1 MHDKTTTF
9 DFEEI
14 SDELKRSKV
23 RMHDSRHDS
32 PREIRASINDWKAIR
47 HRDLQPTREIAD
59 LIDFAVSIDV
69 ADRWAKAKKGFP
81 RSIVVRLPV
90 RTNGVLH
97 SSDIPEI
104 ANQMLYWF
112 TGDKW
117 KFQFVPHTGV
127 GRRSE
132 RQPIMRM
139 NANSK
144 SPKAEVALWS
154 GGLDA
159 LAGLCNRA
167 DQGIAERFVLVGTG
181 AKPAVWGLQDR
192 VCSRLRERVEFL
204 MDPVRLQIA
213 LRGDE
218 HSESRNR
225 NLNRARGAVFLLLG
239 SAYALLEQ
247 QNALAVYE
255 NGPGALNLPF
265 RDSEVGL
272 DHSRGVHPLSLAWM
286 SQLVSTI
293 SGTDFKVHN
302 PFIGWTKAQ
311 MCRVFNKMNLSAV
324 AGITQSCDR
333 SPRSKIKQC
342 GTCSSCILR
351 RQAFLASGI
360 PDTSKYLVHRGTDQ
374 QRKKYLAESHL
385 PYMMY
390 QARNLRQV
398 FESEDAWDVLR
409 HKHPTLLG
417 DISMRLPASTGHLGA
432 DLALKLAEVL
442 RRYGHEWSLTKVRK
456 GFASEYVDIVN

>member
-1 MHDKTTTF
+1 MHDKTITF

-23 RMHDSRHDS
+23 GVRDSRHDS

-47 HRDLQPTREIAD
+47 HRGLQPTRAISD
-59 LIDFAVSIDV
+59 LIDLAVSIYV
-69 ADRWAKAKKGFP
+69 ADRWAKATKGYP
-81 RSIVVRLPV
+81 RAIVVRLPV
-90 RTNGVLH
+90 RTDEVLD
-97 SSDIPEI
+97 SQDIPQI
-104 ANQMLYWF
+104 LHQMLHWF

-117 KFQFVPHTGV
+117 SFEFVRHTGA

-132 RQPIMRM
+132 RQSTMRLK
-139 NANSK
+139 ANSK

-181 AKPAVWGLQDR
+181 AKAAVWGLQNR
-192 VCSRLRERVEFL
+192 VHADLKQRVDFVTDL
-204 MDPVRLQIA
+204 VRLQIRLSGTRHSR
-213 LRGDE
+213 LRYG
-218 HSESRNR
+218 

-247 QNALAVYE
+247 QTALAIYE

-265 RDSEVGL
+265 RASEVGL
-272 DHSRGVHPLSLAWM
+272 DHSRGVHPQSLAWI
-286 SQLVSTI
+286 SHLVSTI
-293 SGTDFKVHN
+293 SGTDFTVHN
-302 PFIGWTKAQ
+302 PFIGWTKAE
-311 MCRVFNKMNLSAV
+311 MCSVLDKMNLSAV
-324 AGITQSCDR
+324 AGITRSCDR
-333 SPRSKIKQC
+333 SPRSKIPQC

-351 RQAFLASGI
+351 RQALLASSI
-360 PDTSKYLVHRGTDQ
+360 PDSSDYLVHQGTDQ

-390 QARNLRQV
+390 QARNLRQI
-398 FESEDAWDVLR
+398 FTGEDAWDVLKY
-409 HKHPTLLG
+409 KHPTLLD
-417 DISMRLPASTGHLGA
+417 DIAMRLPASSEHVGTDFA
-432 DLALKLAEVL
+432 MELAEVI
-442 RRYGHEWSLTKVRK
+442 RRYGYEWSLPKVRK
-456 GFASEYVDIVN
+456 GFASEHVDIVN

>member
-1 MHDKTTTF
+1 MHENSITF

-23 RMHDSRHDS
+23 RVHDSRHDS

-47 HRDLQPTREIAD
+47 HRELQPTREISD
-59 LIDFAVSIDV
+59 LIDLAVSIYV
-69 ADRWAKAKKGFP
+69 ADRWAKAKRGFP
-81 RSIVVRLPV
+81 RAIVVRLPV
-90 RTNGVLH
+90 RTEEVLD
-97 SSDIPEI
+97 SPEVPEI
-104 ANQMLYWF
+104 LQQMLYWF
-112 TGDKW
+112 TGDNW
-117 KFQFVPHTGV
+117 SFEFVRHTGA
-127 GRRSE
+127 GRRTE
-132 RQPIMRM
+132 RQSTTRM

-144 SPKAEVALWS
+144 SPKTEVALWS

-167 DQGIAERFVLVGTG
+167 DQSVAERFVLVGTG
-181 AKPAVWGLQDR
+181 AKAAVWGLQNR
-192 VCSRLRERVEFL
+192 VHADLDQRVEFL
-204 MDPVRLQIA
+204 MDPVPLQIHLSDTRHTG
-213 LRGDE
+213 LRYG
-218 HSESRNR
+218 

-247 QNALAVYE
+247 QSALAIYE

-265 RDSEVGL
+265 RASEVAL
-272 DHSRGVHPLSLAWM
+272 DHSRGVHPLSLAWI
-286 SQLVSTI
+286 SRLVSEI
-293 SGTDFKVHN
+293 SGTDFAVHN
-302 PFIGWTKAQ
+302 PFISWTKAE
-311 MCRVFNKMNLSAV
+311 MCRVLDKMNLSAV

-333 SPRSKIKQC
+333 APRSKIPQC

-351 RQAFLASGI
+351 RQALLAADI
-360 PDTSKYLVHRGTDQ
+360 TDTSEYLVHRGTDKQ
-374 QRKKYLAESHL
+374 QKKYFAESHL

-390 QARNLRQV
+390 QARNLRQI

-417 DISMRLPASTGHLGA
+417 DISMRLPVSTEHLGT
-432 DLALKLAEVL
+432 DFALESAEVL

-456 GFASEYVDIVN
+456 GFASEYVGIVN

>member
-1 MHDKTTTF
+1 MHENSITF

-14 SDELKRSKV
+14 SDELKRSKLRV
-23 RMHDSRHDS
+23 HDSRHDS

-47 HRDLQPTREIAD
+47 HRGLQPTREISD
-59 LIDFAVSIDV
+59 LIDLAVSIYV
-69 ADRWAKAKKGFP
+69 ADCWAKAKKGFR

-90 RTNGVLH
+90 RTDEVLD
-97 SSDIPEI
+97 SPEVPETLH
-104 ANQMLYWF
+104 QMLYWF
-112 TGDKW
+112 TGDDW
-117 KFQFVPHTGV
+117 SFELVRHTGA

-132 RQPIMRM
+132 RYLTYLKPTNGRKRTEI
-139 NANSK
+139 
-144 SPKAEVALWS
+144 ALWS

-167 DQGIAERFVLVGTG
+167 DQGIAERFALIGTG
-181 AKPAVWGLQDR
+181 AKPAVWGLQSR
-192 VCSRLRERVEFL
+192 VHAHLDERVEFHI
-204 MDPVRLQIA
+204 DSVRLQMHLSETKHA
-213 LRGDE
+213 GLRYG
-218 HSESRNR
+218 

-247 QNALAVYE
+247 QTALAIYE

-265 RDSEVGL
+265 RASEVAL
-272 DHSRGVHPLSLAWM
+272 DHSRGVHPLSLAWI
-286 SQLVSTI
+286 SYLVSII
-293 SGTDFKVHN
+293 SGTDFNVHN
-302 PFIGWTKAQ
+302 PFIGWTKAE
-311 MCRVFNKMNLSAV
+311 MCSVLDKMNLSAV

-333 SPRSKIKQC
+333 SPRSKIPQC

-351 RQAFLASGI
+351 RQALLASNI
-360 PDTSKYLVHRGTDQ
+360 PDTSEYLVHSGTDQ

-390 QARNLRQV
+390 QARNLRQI

-417 DISMRLPASTGHLGA
+417 DNSMRLPVSTEHLGT
-432 DLALKLAEVL
+432 DFALESAEVL

-456 GFASEYVDIVN
+456 GFASEYVGIVN

>member
-1 MHDKTTTF
+1 M
-9 DFEEI
+9 
-14 SDELKRSKV
+14 RV
-23 RMHDSRHDS
+23 HDSRHDS

-47 HRDLQPTREIAD
+47 HRGLQPTREISD
-59 LIDFAVSIDV
+59 LIDLAVSIYV

-90 RTNGVLH
+90 RTNDVLY

-117 KFQFVPHTGV
+117 EFQFVPHTGD

-132 RQPIMRM
+132 RQPTYLKPTCERR
-139 NANSK
+139 NT
-144 SPKAEVALWS
+144 EVALWS

-159 LAGLCNRA
+159 LAGLCNQA

-192 VCSRLRERVEFL
+192 VCSRLRECVEFL
-204 MDPVRLQIA
+204 MDPVRLQIE

-218 HSESRNR
+218 HSKSRNP
-225 NLNRARGAVFLLLG
+225 NRARSAVFLLLG
-239 SAYALLEQ
+239 SAYALLDR

-265 RDSEVGL
+265 RASEVGL
-272 DHSRGVHPLSLAWM
+272 DHSRGVHPQSLAWI
-286 SQLVSTI
+286 SYLISAI

-302 PFIGWTKAQ
+302 PFIGWTKAE
-311 MCRVFNKMNLSAV
+311 MCSVLGKMDLSSV
-324 AGITQSCDR
+324 VGITKSCDR
-333 SPRSKIKQC
+333 SPRSKIPQC

-351 RQAFLASGI
+351 RQALLASGI
-360 PDTSKYLVHRGTDQ
+360 PDTSEYLVHYGTDQ

-385 PYMMY
+385 PYMMH
-390 QARNLRQV
+390 QARNLRRI
-398 FESEDAWDVLR
+398 FESEDAWDALR
-409 HKHPTLLG
+409 HKHPTLLDG
-417 DISMRLPASTGHLGA
+417 ISMRLPASTGQFGP
-432 DLALKLAEVL
+432 DFDRESIEVL
-442 RRYGHEWSLTKVRK
+442 RRYGHEWSLTDVQK
-456 GFASEYVDIVN
+456 GFASENVDIVN

>member
-1 MHDKTTTF
+1 MHENSITF
-9 DFEEI
+9 DFEGI
-14 SDELKRSKV
+14 SDELKHSKV
-23 RMHDSRHDS
+23 RVHDSRHDS

-47 HRDLQPTREIAD
+47 NRGLKPTREISD
-59 LIDFAVSIDV
+59 LIDLAVSIYV

-81 RSIVVRLPV
+81 RAIVVRLPV
-90 RTNGVLH
+90 RTDEILD
-97 SSDIPEI
+97 SQDIPQTLH
-104 ANQMLYWF
+104 QMLHWF
-112 TGDKW
+112 TGDNW
-117 KFQFVPHTGV
+117 SFEFVRHTGA

-132 RQPIMRM
+132 RQYTMRM
-139 NANSK
+139 SANSK

-167 DQGIAERFVLVGTG
+167 DQDIAERFVLVGTG

-192 VCSRLRERVEFL
+192 VCSRLRERVEFHI
-204 MDPVRLQIA
+204 DPVRLQIE

-247 QNALAVYE
+247 QTALAIYE

-265 RDSEVGL
+265 RASEVGL
-272 DHSRGVHPLSLAWM
+272 DHSRGVHPLSLAWI

-293 SGTDFKVHN
+293 SGTDFVVHN
-302 PFIGWTKAQ
+302 PFIGWTKAE

-324 AGITQSCDR
+324 AVITQSCDR
-333 SPRSKIKQC
+333 APRSKIKQC

-351 RQAFLASGI
+351 RQALLASGI
-360 PDTSKYLVHRGTDQ
+360 PDTSEYLVHSGTVK
-374 QRKKYLAESHL
+374 QRKKYFAESHL

-390 QARNLRQV
+390 QARNLRQI

-417 DISMRLPASTGHLGA
+417 DISMRLPASTEHLGP
-432 DLALKLAEVL
+432 DFALESAEVL
-442 RRYGHEWSLTKVRK
+442 RRYSHEWSLTDVQK
-456 GFASEYVDIVN
+456 GFAVENVEIVN